1 MATTDKD
8 FMVAIEL
15 GSSRISG
22 IAGKK
27 TADGGV
33 QIIAYSSVKSDGC
46 IRHGIISNEVKTKQ
60 AIGEV
65 VKKLEAQLKMSIK
78 RMYVGFGGQSLRSH
92 IALEKKDLL
101 SKASITEQ
109 IKDSLCDDS
118 ARPPYP
124 EYETLNVIPLEYK
137 VDSKIVAD
145 PVGEF
150 GTSIEA
156 QFLKIIARESLGN
169 NIRSTVAFN
178 GVDIVD
184 MPIQIKCL
192 ADNITTDV
200 EKSSGCAVVDLG
212 AETTSVIVYKNKTER
227 YLVVIPLGVATIT
240 KDIMALKQ
248 VEEPEAESI
257 KIKYGDAY
265 PDYNVPEG
273 DGKSRTYTTADGRNI
288 EITELQKIIEA
299 RMREIVTNVFSQI
312 RKSGLADNL
321 LSGIIL
327 AGGGSNMKNI
337 TKLFEEMYKESI
349 KQEQVKVRVA
359 NKLLVSVTKVSGV
372 TLPLENNMSNTL
384 LSILV
389 NGDTSC
395 GGDSKDS
402 SDLFDKAAAD
412 EAAAQRAKEL
422 DEENKAIEKLKE
434 VNEKIRKSVDL
445 LNDMKRQLGRNPK
458 DKKLLKSAEEL
469 SRVSLPEEYESSM
482 EVLEGKDKYKTQ
494 RKETEDL
501 VALFDK
507 ALDDLLDKIKEA
519 KKASSFFGRMKS
531 MVNDLLNDDN
541 E

>member
-8 FMVAIEL
+8 FIVAIEL
-15 GSSRISG
+15 GSSKISG

-33 QIIAYSSVKSDGC
+33 QIIAYASGKSDGC

-60 AIGEV
+60 AIGDV
-65 VKKLEAQLKMSIK
+65 VKKLEAQLKMSVK
-78 RMYVGFGGQSLRSH
+78 RAYIGLGGQSLRSH

-109 IKDSLCDDS
+109 IKESLHDES
-118 ARPPYP
+118 VKPPYP
-124 EYETLNVIPLEYK
+124 EYETLINIPLEYK

-156 QFLKIIARESLGN
+156 QYLNIIAKESLCN

-192 ADNITTDV
+192 ADNITSDV

-240 KDIMALKQ
+240 KDIMSIKQ
-248 VEEPEAESI
+248 VEEAEAENI

-265 PDYNVPEG
+265 PDYNAAEG
-273 DGKSRTYTTADGRNI
+273 DSKQRTYRTADGRNI
-288 EITELQKIIEA
+288 EIIELQKIIEA
-299 RMREIVTNVFSQI
+299 RMREIVTNVFAQI

-321 LSGIIL
+321 LSGLIL

-359 NKLLVSVTKVSGV
+359 NKLLIPVTKASGV
-372 TLPLENNMSNTL
+372 GLSLDNNTSNTL

-389 NGDTSC
+389 KGDTPC
-395 GGDSKDS
+395 GGDTKDNN
-402 SDLFDKAAAD
+402 LFDNAAAA
-412 EAAAQRAKEL
+412 EAAAQRSKEL
-422 DEENKAIEKLKE
+422 EEENKAIAKLKE
-434 VNEKIRKSVDL
+434 VNEQIRRTVDQ
-445 LNDMKRQLGRNPK
+445 LNDMKRQLSKNLK
-458 DKKLLKSAEEL
+458 DKKLLKKAQEVYDAAGE
-469 SRVSLPEEYESSM
+469 PEECKAALA
-482 EVLEGKDKYKTQ
+482 VIEGKDKYKTQ
-494 RKETEDL
+494 KKETEDL
-501 VALFDK
+501 IAVLEAAQDD
-507 ALDDLLDKIKEA
+507 LDDKIAEA
-519 KKASSFFGRMKS
+519 KKAGSVLGKLHS
-531 MVNDLLNDDN
+531 MIKDLLNDDN
-541 E
+541 

>member
-65 VKKLEAQLKMSIK
+65 VNKLEAQLKMSVK
-78 RMYVGFGGQSLRSH
+78 RAYIGLGGQSLRSY

-109 IKDSLCDDS
+109 IKGSLYDES
-118 ARPPYP
+118 VKLPYP
-124 EYETLNVIPLEYK
+124 EYETLKTIPLEYK

-150 GTSIEA
+150 GTRIEA
-156 QFLKIIARESLGN
+156 QFLNIIARESLRN
-169 NIRSTVAFN
+169 NIRSTVASN

-184 MPIQIKCL
+184 TPIQIKCL

-240 KDIMALKQ
+240 KDIMSIKQ
-248 VEEPEAESI
+248 IEEAEAESI
-257 KIKYGDAY
+257 KMKYGDAY
-265 PDYNVPEG
+265 PDYNAAEG
-273 DGKSRTYTTADGRNI
+273 EAKQKTYTTADGRNI
-288 EITELQKIIEA
+288 EIIDLQKIIEA
-299 RMREIVTNVFSQI
+299 RTREIVTNVFAQI

-337 TKLFEEMYKESI
+337 TKLFEEMYKENI
-349 KQEQVKVRVA
+349 KPEQVKVRVA
-359 NKLLVSVTKVSGV
+359 SKLLVTVTKVSGIS
-372 TLPLENNMSNTL
+372 LSLDNNIFNTL

-389 NGDTSC
+389 KGNTSC
-395 GGDSKDS
+395 GGDSIDNN
-402 SDLFDKAAAD
+402 LFDSAAAN

-422 DEENKAIEKLKE
+422 EEENKAIERLKE
-434 VNEKIRKSVDL
+434 VNEEIRKTVDQ
-445 LNDMKRQLGRNPK
+445 LNDMKRQLTKNPK
-458 DKKLLKSAEEL
+458 DKKLVKQAVDLYDQAY
-469 SRVSLPEEYESSM
+469 LPEDCDKSLK
-482 EVLEGKDKYKTQ
+482 VIDGKDKYKTQ
-494 RKETEDL
+494 YKETEDL
-501 VALFDK
+501 K
-507 ALDDLLDKIKEA
+507 AVYEKAMDELNTKIETA
-519 KKASSFFGRMKS
+519 KKANSFLGRLQTMMK
-531 MVNDLLNDDN
+531 DLLNDEN
-541 E
+541 

>member
-15 GSSRISG
+15 GSSKISG

-33 QIIAYSSVKSDGC
+33 QIIAYASVKSDGC

-60 AIGEV
+60 AINEV
-65 VKKLEAQLKMSIK
+65 VKKLEAQLKMCVK
-78 RMYVGFGGQSLRSH
+78 RAYVGLGGQSLRSH

-109 IKDSLCDDS
+109 IKESLYDES
-118 ARPPYP
+118 VKPPYP
-124 EYETLNVIPLEYK
+124 EYETLINIPLEYK

-156 QFLKIIARESLGN
+156 QFLNIIAKESLSN

-192 ADNITTDV
+192 ADNITSDV

-240 KDIMALKQ
+240 KDIMSIKQ
-248 VEEPEAESI
+248 VEEDEAESI
-257 KIKYGDAY
+257 KIKFGDAY
-265 PDYNVPEG
+265 PDYVVAEG
-273 DGKSRTYTTADGRNI
+273 EEKQRTYRTADGRNI
-288 EITELQKIIEA
+288 EIIELQKIIEA
-299 RMREIVTNVFSQI
+299 RMREIVTNVFAQI
-312 RKSGLADNL
+312 LKSGLADNL

-359 NKLLVSVTKVSGV
+359 SKLLIPVTKASGV
-372 TLPLENNMSNTL
+372 GLSLDSNTSNTL
-384 LSILV
+384 VSILV
-389 NGDTSC
+389 KGDTPC
-395 GGDSKDS
+395 GGDIKDNN
-402 SDLFDKAAAD
+402 LFDNAAAA
-412 EAAAQRAKEL
+412 EAAAQRSKEL

-434 VNEKIRKSVDL
+434 MNEEIRKAVDQ
-445 LNDMKRQLGRNPK
+445 LNDMKRQLAKNLK
-458 DKKLLKSAEEL
+458 DKKLLKKANEVFDSAE
-469 SRVSLPEEYESSM
+469 VPEECKNALA
-482 EVLEGKDKYKTQ
+482 VIEGKDKYKTQ
-494 RKETEDL
+494 KKETEDL
-501 VALFDK
+501 IAVFEK
-507 ALDDLLDKIKEA
+507 AEDELEMKIQEA
-519 KKASSFFGRMKS
+519 KKAGSLLGRLQGMMK
-531 MVNDLLNDDN
+531 DLLNDEN
-541 E
+541 

>member
-33 QIIAYSSVKSDGC
+33 QIIAYASVKSDGC

-60 AIGEV
+60 AINEV
-65 VKKLEAQLKMSIK
+65 VKKLEAQLKMCVK
-78 RMYVGFGGQSLRSH
+78 RAYVGLGGQSLRSH

-109 IKDSLCDDS
+109 IKESLYDES
-118 ARPPYP
+118 VKPPYP
-124 EYETLNVIPLEYK
+124 EYETLINIPLEYK

-156 QFLKIIARESLGN
+156 QFLNIIAKESLSN

-192 ADNITTDV
+192 ADNITSDV

-240 KDIMALKQ
+240 KDIMSIKQ
-248 VEEPEAESI
+248 VEEDEAESI
-257 KIKYGDAY
+257 KIKFGDAY
-265 PDYNVPEG
+265 PDYVVAEG
-273 DGKSRTYTTADGRNI
+273 EEKQRTYRTADGRNI
-288 EITELQKIIEA
+288 EIIELQKIIEA
-299 RMREIVTNVFSQI
+299 RMREIVTNVFAQI
-312 RKSGLADNL
+312 LKSGLADNL

-359 NKLLVSVTKVSGV
+359 SKLLIPVTKASGV
-372 TLPLENNMSNTL
+372 GLSLDSNTSNTL
-384 LSILV
+384 VSILV
-389 NGDTSC
+389 KGDTPC
-395 GGDSKDS
+395 GGDIKDNN
-402 SDLFDKAAAD
+402 LFDNAAAA
-412 EAAAQRAKEL
+412 EAAAQRSKEL

-434 VNEKIRKSVDL
+434 MNEEIRKAVDQ
-445 LNDMKRQLGRNPK
+445 LNDMKRQLAKNLK
-458 DKKLLKSAEEL
+458 DKKLLKKANEVFDSAE
-469 SRVSLPEEYESSM
+469 VPEECKNALA
-482 EVLEGKDKYKTQ
+482 VIEGKDKYKTQ
-494 RKETEDL
+494 KKETEDL
-501 VALFDK
+501 IAVFEK
-507 ALDDLLDKIKEA
+507 AEDELEMKIQEA
-519 KKASSFFGRMKS
+519 KKAGSLLGRLQGMMK
-531 MVNDLLNDDN
+531 DLLNDEN
-541 E
+541 